1 MMTKIIRLAVI
12 GTLCFLAA
20 FLSPRPTLGN
30 ESQEK
35 YDVSY
40 KQDYDVAYKQA
51 YNLVL
56 QEKWAEALKAMEEL
70 VIKYSKSA
78 WVDDA
83 RFWQCYAREKL
94 NKSPATVYKCYQE
107 FINAYPE
114 SEWADDAR
122 ANMVRL
128 GRELAKMGKPEYEAM
143 ITALEGD
150 QEADG

>member
-1 MMTKIIRLAVI
+1 MSLMKRSAVI
-12 GTLCFLAA
+12 GIIVFLASTV
-20 FLSPRPTLGN
+20 LPGPLGAA

-35 YDVSY
+35 DA
-40 KQDYDVAYKQA
+40 VAYKQA

-56 QEKWAEALKAMEEL
+56 QEKWADALKAMEEL
-70 VIKYSKSA
+70 VKNYSKSA

-94 NKSPATVYKCYQE
+94 SQSPESVFKCYQE

-122 ANMVRL
+122 ANMVWL
-128 GRELAKMGKPEYEAM
+128 GRQPSK
-143 ITALEGD
+143 T
-150 QEADG
+150 